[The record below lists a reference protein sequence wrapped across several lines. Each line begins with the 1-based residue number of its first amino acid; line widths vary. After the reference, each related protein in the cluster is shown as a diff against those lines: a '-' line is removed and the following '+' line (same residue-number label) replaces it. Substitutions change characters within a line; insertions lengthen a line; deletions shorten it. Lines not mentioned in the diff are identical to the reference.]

1 MSQSALLGWA
11 GRGSVLSAVV
21 LLATACG
28 DPTTPRDVAPSPT
41 SAASAA
47 AAALA
52 AAPALTVTVGTGPIV
67 QGVTILATAAIN
79 GRPTP
84 LPNASLSWHSSN
96 TAVATVSPAGVVTS
110 VASGTATIT
119 ATFGEA
125 NHASSGSVSSAVSGS
140 STIIVGQLAVTSPAG
155 GTVSG
160 YAGDVTLVLPQ
171 GALTTTT
178 PITVTLD
185 PEAEDTPN
193 TVGPAYEFGP
203 SGTQFD
209 QPVEMALK
217 YDPTLLPPNTDQ
229 GTLRVARFED
239 GVWVPL
245 TEAVSVDSITNTVRA
260 ATRHFSPYRV
270 VADPCALKNGN
281 PTVISGTI
289 TTSDCLFV
297 ASQRYSDYYRMVPPA
312 NTVTVIRWTRDF
324 AGVFGMK
331 ESTAD
336 VAAGLVYGS
345 IFGTTPELRIVG
357 NGDPMQLF
365 VSGMTST
372 TTGAYTLTKSAAVGH
387 ACTSGGA
394 APILYIVPGASYQDA
409 VTAQNSCTFNIQFS
423 PFPAVIGKP
432 ILAHYLVAKLDAG
445 KPYTISV
452 SGMPGQSALTIFRS
466 GVVAAQNVG
475 PTVNGVRTVTVTPAT
490 AGNYAIEISSGGFQL
505 ANFQGDWIQPV
516 INYTLSV
523 SRGATP

>member
-1 MSQSALLGWA
+1 MSPSALLA
-11 GRGSVLSAVV
+11 RARLTSVLGAA
-21 LLATACG
+21 LLFINACG
-28 DPTTPRDVAPSPT
+28 DLTTPREVAPSST

-47 AAALA
+47 AANG
-52 AAPALTVTVGTGPIV
+52 AAPSLTVAGVGGAVVPGVELPLTVTLMDP
-67 QGVTILATAAIN
+67 TA
-79 GRPTP
+79 P
-84 LPNASLSWHSSN
+84 LPNASLAWHTSN
-96 TAVATVSPAGVVTS
+96 AAVAMVSEAGVVTA
-110 VASGTATIT
+110 VAPGTATIT
-119 ATFGEA
+119 ATLGA
-125 NHASSGSVSSAVSGS
+125 ATRALSGAVAITVTEGGVVSTMGA
-140 STIIVGQLAVTSPAG
+140 
-155 GTVSG
+155 TVSG
-160 YAGDVTLVLPQ
+160 YAGDVTLVLPP
-171 GALTTTT
+171 GALTEST
-178 PITVTLD
+178 PITVTLA

-203 SGTQFD
+203 SGTQFAE
-209 QPVEMALK
+209 PVEMALTF
-217 YDPTLLPPNTDQ
+217 DPATLPEGTDKA
-229 GTLRVARFED
+229 TLRVARFED
-239 GVWVPL
+239 GGWVPL
-245 TEAVSVDSITNTVRA
+245 TEAVSVDSATNTVRA
-260 ATRHFSPYRV
+260 ATRHFSLYRV
-270 VADPCALKNGN
+270 VVDPCALKNGN

-289 TTSDCLFV
+289 TASDCLFV
-297 ASQRYSDYYRMVPPA
+297 SSPTVSRYSDYYRMVPPA

-324 AGVFGMK
+324 SGVFGMK

-387 ACTSGGA
+387 ACSSGGA

-445 KPYTISV
+445 KQYTISV

-466 GVVAAQNVG
+466 NVVAAQNVG

-490 AGNYAIEISSGGFQL
+490 AGNYAIEISSGGFQF